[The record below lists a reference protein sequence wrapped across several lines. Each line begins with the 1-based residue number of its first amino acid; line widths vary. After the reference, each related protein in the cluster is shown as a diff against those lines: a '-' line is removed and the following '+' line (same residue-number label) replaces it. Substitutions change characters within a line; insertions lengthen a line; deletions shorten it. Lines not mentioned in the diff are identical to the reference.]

1 MPIISGQVFRVFF
14 FMNDIFTARQRSCGK
29 IMFSRASVCSGGG
42 RLQEHHMYHGIGH
55 MVGYPLPS
63 TSDLGSYLPLVLTSS
78 GGHRNTYGWQAG
90 GDTNTRQYS
99 STLVLNPTAILSH
112 SHFVFDSSNWAY
124 LDKAN
129 YCQWSMNECEFKSF
143 KVSLVL
149 QASLLHKSYLWLWT
163 NDN

>member
-1 MPIISGQVFRVFF
+1 MPLCMKLQDYFKCKLEPPKPMATISGQVFSFLCPSSLDKFSGFF

-99 STLVLNPTAILSH
+99 NTLVLNPTAILSH
-112 SHFVFDSSNWAY
+112 SHFVFDSSNWTN

-129 YCQWSMNECEFKSF
+129 YCQ
-143 KVSLVL
+143 
-149 QASLLHKSYLWLWT
+149 
-163 NDN
+163 